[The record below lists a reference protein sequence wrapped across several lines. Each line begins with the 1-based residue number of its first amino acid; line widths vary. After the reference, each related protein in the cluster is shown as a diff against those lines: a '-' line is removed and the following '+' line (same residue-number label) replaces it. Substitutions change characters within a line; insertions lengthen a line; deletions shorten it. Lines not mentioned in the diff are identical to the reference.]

1 MPVRPPAP
9 PHPFSPRGEYV
20 LTAVRL
26 EALSRLLFVVEQ
38 RRDVA
43 VLIGP
48 TGVGKSRLLDELAR
62 QTRQDGRRVVWLDAA
77 GLRQSDL
84 PGAWLSACRLPPTG
98 RPSWSELE
106 DLLVGWGLSGG
117 GGLWIVDHF
126 DQAEDNLAPAIGRLL
141 KGLGRRT
148 VAGTLV
154 LATESPAPL
163 ALLGERAEWRI
174 KLQPWTVEETAE
186 AIELLQGRLA
196 ETDPRFTPTAVATL
210 HELSAGNPALT
221 LHYGE
226 LSLLAASL
234 HGLSQI
240 DGDLVRD
247 ATQPLD
253 PAPRDLT
260 GEDLWDEALVSFL
273 RD

>member
-26 EALSRLLFVVEQ
+26 EALSRLQFVVEQ
-38 RRDVA
+38 RRNFA
-43 VLIGP
+43 MLIGP

-98 RPSWSELE
+98 RSSWTDLE
-106 DLLVGWGLSGG
+106 DLLYGWGLSGG
-117 GGLWIVDHF
+117 GGLWIVDHL
-126 DQAEDNLAPAIGRLL
+126 DQAEDNLTPAIGRLL
-141 KGLGRRT
+141 QGLGRRD
-148 VAGTLV
+148 VGGTLV

-174 KLQPWTVEETAE
+174 RMQPWSVEETAE
-186 AIELLQGRLA
+186 AIEHLQSRLPEGDA
-196 ETDPRFTPTAVATL
+196 RFTPGAVAAL
-210 HELSAGNPALT
+210 HELSSGNPALT

-247 ATQPLD
+247 ATQPMV
-253 PAPRDLT
+253 PAPRDLA
-260 GEDLWDEALVSFL
+260 GEDLWDEALVSFM